1 MSDAIDKALLFGLG
15 LASLTK
21 DGIQKRVD
29 KLVEQSKITEAEGRK
44 MAKELQ
50 GRSKEVRMALENKI
64 DAVVHKLFEHLDL
77 SEIIAERLKDSKPA
91 PKSTK
96 KAKTTK
102 TAKTAKK
109 ARRPSASKSG
119 SR

>member
-1 MSDAIDKALLFGLG
+1 MSDAINKALLFGLG

-21 DGIQKRVD
+21 DGIQTRVD

-50 GRSKEVRMALENKI
+50 GRSKEVRMALENKV
-64 DAVVHKLFEHLDL
+64 DAVVHRLFEDLDP
-77 SEIIAERLKDSKPA
+77 SEIINERLKDSMPA
-91 PKSTK
+91 PKSAK

-102 TAKTAKK
+102 TAKK
-109 ARRPSASKSG
+109 ARRASANKAG